1 MKAARPGIF
10 LFNIQ
15 ILFFLLFQKQ
25 LLLRLLQCLNKAM
38 SLMLYLLA
46 QLLLR
51 LLQCLNKAMSLMLYL

>member
-1 MKAARPGIF
+1 
-10 LFNIQ
+10 
-15 ILFFLLFQKQ
+15 
-25 LLLRLLQCLNKAM
+25 M